1 MTSGQIEKEAEK
13 QFNELK
19 ENIKKLFIA
28 RRELKSMLE
37 QEIYPKGYTKS
48 DIEHLYKKSFEL
60 LNKILKKFFDFLI
73 ERGIKVDYK
82 ELVAELTQIKRIEP
96 QALGNPAIPL
106 VMILVLSGA
115 GLLAWG
121 ISEVKDFLVK
131 YSAIRSGLSAEQ
143 IKRIT
148 GNPIERILSDVKTI
162 IISIVVLA
170 SIYFLRK
177 IRT

>member
-60 LNKILKKFFDFLI
+60 LYKILKKFFDFLI

-82 ELVAELTQIKRIEP
+82 ELVAELTGIKRAET
-96 QALGNPAIPL
+96 QTLGNPAIPL
-106 VMILVLSGA
+106 AVILVLSGA

-121 ISEVKDFLVK
+121 ISEVKDFLIK
-131 YSAIRSGLSAEQ
+131 WQGIRKGLSVEQ
-143 IKRIT
+143 IRKIT
-148 GNPIERILSDVKTI
+148 GNPIEKVLSDIKV
-162 IISIVVLA
+162 IVVGAVILA
-170 SIYFLRK
+170 GLYFFGKMRS
-177 IRT
+177 